1 MPKTAMLQRSKN
13 STSFTTGGNLWA
25 ARMLHVLYLVHDLSD
40 PAVRRRMLMLREG
53 GASVVVAGFRRTAG
67 PVADVAGTTPIDLG
81 RTRDGRF
88 AQRLAAVAGASASLR
103 TKLAG
108 VRKPDLIIARNLEML
123 ALAVRARS
131 VLGAGIPIVYECLDI
146 HRLLL
151 RDDLL
156 GKAMRRAE
164 RHLARRAALL
174 ITSSPAFIRHYFRPR
189 RQVNAPIE
197 LLENKFFEPG
207 FQAVHRE
214 RAAEIP
220 AAPPWRI
227 GWFGALRCS
236 RSLALLSD
244 FSQRAGGNF
253 EIILRGRP
261 ALSEF
266 PDFHASVDAD
276 PFVSFLGPYRNP
288 EDMDAVYGDVHFAW
302 LIDFF
307 EDGLNSKWLLPN
319 RLYEGCRF
327 GAVPIAL
334 AGTETAAFL
343 EARGIGLIL
352 PEPSVRAL
360 ERLLGGLTPEAFR
373 RLRANVLAHERS
385 TFAADGRD
393 CRRLVTR
400 LAGIAG
406 HGQPHSLA
414 ETPA

>member
-1 MPKTAMLQRSKN
+1 MLQRSKD
-13 STSFTTGGNLWA
+13 STSATVGGNPWA
-25 ARMLHVLYLVHDLSD
+25 ARMLQILYLVHDLSD

-53 GASVVVAGFRRTAG
+53 GATAIVAGFRRTAE
-67 PVADVAGTTPIDLG
+67 PVAEVAGTTPVDLG

-88 AQRLAAVAGASASLR
+88 AQRLAAVASATASLGP
-103 TKLAG
+103 KLAG
-108 VRKPDLIIARNLEML
+108 MRKPDLIIARNLEML
-123 ALAVRARS
+123 ALAVRAKA
-131 VLGAGIPIVYECLDI
+131 VLGADTPIVYECLDI

-156 GKAMRRAE
+156 GKAMRGAE
-164 RHLARRAALL
+164 RYLASRATLL

-189 RQVNAPIE
+189 GQVNAPIE
-197 LLENKFFEPG
+197 LVENKFFEPA
-207 FQAVHRE
+207 FHAE
-214 RAAEIP
+214 RGERQIEIP
-220 AAPPWRI
+220 AGPPWRI

-236 RSLALLSD
+236 RSLELLSD
-244 FSQRAGGNF
+244 LSQRAGGGF
-253 EIILRGRP
+253 EIVLRGRP

-266 PDFHASVDAD
+266 PDFHAAVDAQ

-343 EARGIGLIL
+343 AARGIGLIL
-352 PEPSVRAL
+352 PEPSVEAL
-360 ERLLGGLTPEAFR
+360 ERLLGKLTPDTFHA
-373 RLRANVLAHERS
+373 LRAQVLAHDRS

-393 CRRLVTR
+393 CRSLVKR
-400 LAGIAG
+400 LAGVAG
-406 HGQPHSLA
+406 AGDPHSFA
-414 ETPA
+414 EASA